1 MGQSIQKHRPIAI
14 VVEQD
19 QEQRAMAAVLLE
31 ETELDVI
38 ECCTAEE
45 ALETM
50 DNPTANDHIA
60 MAFVNMRLPGRMD
73 GVEFAQIVK
82 RERPEVQVV
91 VTSRNPGRRFDDLP
105 EGAVHMAKPW
115 LPLEL
120 LILAERA
127 RADRLSR

>member
-1 MGQSIQKHRPIAI
+1 MWYRRRCAGD
-14 VVEQD
+14 ED
-19 QEQRAMAAVLLE
+19 
-31 ETELDVI
+31 
-38 ECCTAEE
+38 

-50 DNPTANDHIA
+50 DNATANDRIA

-73 GVEFAQIVK
+73 GVEFAQFVK
-82 RERPEVQVV
+82 RERPEVQMI
-91 VTSRNPGRRFDDLP
+91 VTSRHPGNRINDLP